1 MLSSNL
7 PLYANMVASGVLIG
21 VIYALIALG
30 LTIVFGVMR
39 VINFAHG
46 ELVVVGMYLGYVL
59 WSSFGL
65 SPVVAMPIS
74 ALIMFCVGYLL
85 QMGLVNRFIRRPPH
99 VQVILFVGLALC
111 ITGLHMII
119 FGPEARPI
127 SSPDSFSV
135 IELGVL
141 QLDAVRLHGAL
152 AALVLIGLLLA
163 FLRYSDTGAAI
174 RAAADNQI
182 GAAAI
187 GLRVNRVFA
196 ITAGIGLACA
206 GAAGTLIAPIFD
218 TQPYLAGE
226 MTCMA
231 FVIVIIGGLGSVVG
245 ALVGGVLIGISESV
259 AALLINPAMKSMIS
273 YGLLIAMLLVRPQ
286 GLFGGRQK

>member
-1 MLSSNL
+1 MLNSSL
-7 PLYANMVASGVLIG
+7 PLYANMVASGILIG

-39 VINFAHG
+39 VVNFAHG
-46 ELVVVGMYLGYVL
+46 ELVVLGMYLGYLL
-59 WSSFGL
+59 WSVFGL
-65 SPVVAMPIS
+65 APMLAMPIS
-74 ALIMFCVGYLL
+74 AAIMFCAGYLL
-85 QMGLVNRFIRRPPH
+85 QAGLVNRFIRRPQH
-99 VQVILFVGLALC
+99 VQVILFVGIALC
-111 ITGLHMII
+111 ITGMHMIV
-119 FGPEARPI
+119 FGPEPRPI
-127 SSPDSFSV
+127 AMPASFDV

-141 QLDAVRLHGAL
+141 QLDAVRLQSALSAL
-152 AALVLIGLLLA
+152 ALIGLLLA

-174 RAAADNQI
+174 RAAADNHL

-187 GLRVNRVFA
+187 GLKVKRVFA

-218 TQPYLAGE
+218 TQPYLAAD
-226 MTCMA
+226 MTTMA
-231 FVIVIIGGLGSVVG
+231 FVIVIIGGLGSVMG
-245 ALVGGVLIGISESV
+245 ALVGGILIGISESI

-286 GLFGGRQK
+286 GLFGKRQK

>member
-7 PLYANMVASGVLIG
+7 SLYANMVASGILIG

-39 VINFAHG
+39 IINFAHG

-59 WSSFGL
+59 WSSFHL

-85 QMGLVNRFIRRPPH
+85 QMGLINRFIRRPPH
-99 VQVILFVGLALC
+99 VQVILFVGIALC
-111 ITGLHMII
+111 ITGIHMIV
-119 FGPEARPI
+119 FGPEAKSI
-127 SSPDSFSV
+127 NSPDSFDT
-135 IELGVL
+135 IGLGIL
-141 QLDAVRLHGAL
+141 QLDTVRFHGAV
-152 AALVLIGLLLA
+152 AALVLIALLLA
-163 FLRYSDTGAAI
+163 FLRFSDTGASI
-174 RAAADNQI
+174 RAAADNPI

-206 GAAGTLIAPIFD
+206 GAAGTLIAPVFD
-218 TQPYLAGE
+218 TQPYLAGD
-226 MTCMA
+226 MTVIA
-231 FVIVIIGGLGSVVG
+231 FVIVIIGGLGSVIG
-245 ALVGGVLIGISESV
+245 ALVGGILIGISESL

-273 YGLLIAMLLVRPQ
+273 YGLLIAMLLIRPQ
-286 GLFGGRQK
+286 GLFGGKR